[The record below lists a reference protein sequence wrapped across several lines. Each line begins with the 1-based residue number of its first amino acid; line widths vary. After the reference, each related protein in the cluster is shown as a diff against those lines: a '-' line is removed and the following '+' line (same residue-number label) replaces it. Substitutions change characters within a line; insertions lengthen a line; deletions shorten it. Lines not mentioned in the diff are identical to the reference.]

1 MEADGG
7 SGGSSAGR
15 GDSAGGRSRA
25 GVLRK
30 ARRLA
35 SAYYSSEEWRSA
47 WAITAAVVVL
57 TLLQIAVQV
66 RFNIWNRDFFDALDK
81 RDHDRFLWQMGVFAA
96 LALAGT
102 AAAVFQM
109 HARQTLQLWWRDWLV
124 RHLQRRMLADSA
136 HYRMQF
142 IEGAADN
149 PDQRI
154 GENARWATAT
164 AVELAVGLLNSAL
177 LLVSFVGILW
187 TLSGPLTL
195 AVAGREVEIPG
206 YMVFA
211 ALLYAAGAA
220 GATWAVGR
228 RMPAIDPRRNEAEG
242 DHRFALVRL
251 RENSEGVAMIRGEA
265 DEERGLARAFG
276 RVTGVMKDLNR
287 AERRLVGLS
296 SAFGMLVVV
305 FPILVASPRYF
316 AGAITLGVLMQ
327 VGSAF
332 GEVTKALNW
341 FMDNYP
347 RLADWTSH
355 LDRVIEL
362 EDSLDASGCI
372 DRRCALDIE
381 VGAAGADGEET
392 VSLQGV
398 AVATPDGKP
407 LVRLADAVILPGEWV
422 LIQGGSGTGK
432 STLFRALAG
441 AWPWG
446 AGRVRVPGRGAA
458 MFLPQ
463 RPYLPLGALRDAL
476 AYPAPAAAFDE
487 AAMAAALERCGLAR
501 LAGRLGEEARW
512 DRTLSLGEQQRLAF
526 ARVLLHRPRW
536 VFLDEATAALDEANQ
551 DAMMALLRAE
561 LPGTAV
567 VSIGHRPGLERH
579 HDRVLV
585 LEASPQGAVFAA
597 PETRPTTVSAALA
610 PAHRPE
616 PSSAAASA
624 WQLSRRRAAPA
635 ARRQARP
642 RRSDPRPEAAPAAG
656 VGRWPSAAPA
666 QRHDHAR
673 DGRAPFL
680 PQGGLAPRQ
689 HLEAGFGGETRRVG
703 GVVAIPHGR
712 AQREGRCAALAGL
725 EREGRGAARPQG
737 RGDARQGRS
746 QVAEVVEDVGGGD
759 HVELAWVRGQPL
771 DQIGQVQRGVD
782 PPPPRL
788 REHARREVEAL

>member
-1 MEADGG
+1 MAAETG
-7 SGGSSAGR
+7 SGGSSAG
-15 GDSAGGRSRA
+15 SRA

-35 SAYYSSEEWRSA
+35 SAYYFSEERRSA

-102 AAAVFQM
+102 AAALSQM

-142 IEGAADN
+142 VEGAADN

-164 AVELAVGLLNSAL
+164 AVELAVGLLNSAVL
-177 LLVSFVGILW
+177 LMAFVGILW
-187 TLSGPLTL
+187 TLSGPLAL
-195 AVAGREVEIPG
+195 SVAGREVEIPG

-220 GATWAVGR
+220 GATWVVGR
-228 RMPAIDPRRNEAEG
+228 RMPGINARRNEVEG

-265 DEERGLARAFG
+265 DEERGLKRAFG
-276 RVTGVMKDLNR
+276 RVTRVMKDLNR
-287 AERRLVGLS
+287 AERNLVGLS
-296 SAFGMLVVV
+296 SAFGMAVVV

-332 GEVTKALNW
+332 AEVTKALNW

-355 LDRVIEL
+355 VDRVIEL
-362 EDSLDASGCI
+362 EDSLDASGCVE
-372 DRRCALDIE
+372 RRCALDVE
-381 VGAAGADGEET
+381 EAAAGAGGEEAL
-392 VSLQGV
+392 SLQGV

-407 LVRLADAVILPGEWV
+407 LVRQADAVIRPGERV
-422 LIQGGSGTGK
+422 LIQGESGTGK

-441 AWPWG
+441 VWPWG
-446 AGRVRVPGRGAA
+446 TGRIRVPDRATA

-463 RPYLPLGALRDAL
+463 RPYLPLGTLRDAL
-476 AYPAPAAAFDE
+476 AYPAPAKDFADE
-487 AAMAAALERCGLAR
+487 AMVAALRRCGLEACSER
-501 LAGRLGEEARW
+501 LDDEERW
-512 DRTLSLGEQQRLAF
+512 DRVLSLGEQQRLAF
-526 ARVLLHRPRW
+526 ARALLHKPRW
-536 VFLDEATAALDEANQ
+536 LFLDEATAALDEENQ
-551 DAMMALLRAE
+551 DAMMELLREE
-561 LPGTAV
+561 LPDAAV

-585 LEASPQGAVFAA
+585 LEASPEGAVLTA
-597 PETRPTTVSAALA
+597 PEEPGGEGASEA
-610 PAHRPE
+610 PGDVGAGE
-616 PSSAAASA
+616 VGV
-624 WQLSRRRAAPA
+624 LRR
-635 ARRQARP
+635 
-642 RRSDPRPEAAPAAG
+642 PAAG
-656 VGRWPSAAPA
+656 LVAALRRGFGVA
-666 QRHDHAR
+666 GGGQ
-673 DGRAPFL
+673 GRA
-680 PQGGLAPRQ
+680 
-689 HLEAGFGGETRRVG
+689 
-703 GVVAIPHGR
+703 
-712 AQREGRCAALAGL
+712 
-725 EREGRGAARPQG
+725 
-737 RGDARQGRS
+737 
-746 QVAEVVEDVGGGD
+746 
-759 HVELAWVRGQPL
+759 
-771 DQIGQVQRGVD
+771 
-782 PPPPRL
+782 
-788 REHARREVEAL
+788 

>member
-1 MEADGG
+1 VAAETG
-7 SGGSSAGR
+7 SGGSSAG
-15 GDSAGGRSRA
+15 GGRA

-35 SAYYSSEEWRSA
+35 SAYYGSEERRSA

-81 RDHDRFLWQMGVFAA
+81 RDHDRFLWQMGVFAV

-102 AAAVFQM
+102 GAAIFQM

-142 IEGAADN
+142 VEGAADN

-164 AVELAVGLLNSAL
+164 AVELAVGLLNSAA
-177 LLVSFVGILW
+177 LLVAFVGILW
-187 TLSGPLTL
+187 TLSGPL
-195 AVAGREVEIPG
+195 AFSVAGREIEIPG

-228 RMPAIDPRRNEAEG
+228 RMPGINARRNEVEG

-251 RENSEGVAMIRGEA
+251 RENSEGVVMIRGEA
-265 DEERGLARAFG
+265 DEERGLKRAFG
-276 RVTGVMKDLNR
+276 RVTDVMRDLNR
-287 AERRLVGLS
+287 AERNLVGLS

-347 RLADWTSH
+347 KLADWTSH
-355 LDRVIEL
+355 VDRVIEL

-372 DRRCALDIE
+372 DRKCALDVQE
-381 VGAAGADGEET
+381 AAAGGADGEEA

-407 LVRLADAVILPGEWV
+407 LVRQADAAIRPGERV
-422 LIQGGSGTGK
+422 LIQGESGTGK

-441 AWPWG
+441 VWPWG
-446 AGRVRVPGRGAA
+446 TGRIRVPDRAAA

-463 RPYLPLGALRDAL
+463 RPYLPLGTLRDAL
-476 AYPAPAAAFDE
+476 AYPAPAKDFTDD
-487 AAMAAALERCGLAR
+487 AMVAALRRCGLEACSER
-501 LAGRLGEEARW
+501 LDDEERW
-512 DRTLSLGEQQRLAF
+512 DRVLSLGEQQRLAF
-526 ARVLLHRPRW
+526 ARALLHKPRW
-536 VFLDEATAALDEANQ
+536 LFLDEATAALDEENQ
-551 DAMMALLRAE
+551 DAMMELLREE
-561 LPGTAV
+561 LPDTAV
-567 VSIGHRPGLERH
+567 VSIGHRPGLDRH

-585 LEASPQGAVFAA
+585 LEPSPEGAVLTA
-597 PETRPTTVSAALA
+597 PEQAGDGGGSEA
-610 PAHRPE
+610 PGGAE
-616 PSSAAASA
+616 AGEVGV
-624 WQLSRRRAAPA
+624 LRR
-635 ARRQARP
+635 
-642 RRSDPRPEAAPAAG
+642 PAAG
-656 VGRWPSAAPA
+656 IVAVLRRGIRVAGG
-666 QRHDHAR
+666 Q
-673 DGRAPFL
+673 GRA
-680 PQGGLAPRQ
+680 
-689 HLEAGFGGETRRVG
+689 
-703 GVVAIPHGR
+703 
-712 AQREGRCAALAGL
+712 
-725 EREGRGAARPQG
+725 
-737 RGDARQGRS
+737 
-746 QVAEVVEDVGGGD
+746 
-759 HVELAWVRGQPL
+759 
-771 DQIGQVQRGVD
+771 
-782 PPPPRL
+782 
-788 REHARREVEAL
+788 